1 MYDLVIIGAGPAG
14 IALAAEARAVGHKLE
29 DVLILEKGAQHNWAI
44 RQYYPAHK
52 KTTANYKGHV
62 AQCEGLLC
70 ITDMT
75 KDETI
80 AFFDQVIASYQVNIE
95 YNVEAFAVERHDD
108 PQGGHFHI
116 ETSKGIFDA
125 EVLAIAIGILG
136 RPNKPKEYRLP
147 PALKDRLLFDITTR
161 QIENEEVLV
170 VGGGDTA
177 SEYVQHLFQQDNR
190 VTLSYR
196 QQEFK
201 RLNGGN
207 LAALMGMEQRSEV
220 LILRGSNILE
230 VQDQEGRPHVR
241 FKEESYPART
251 FDSIVYAL
259 GGTTPVNFLRTLGVA
274 FENGMPKTD
283 LSGETNV
290 PGLFLIGD
298 LTVGKTGGSIITAFN
313 SAARAI
319 KRVDRLMRL
328 EKVCAAASEP
338 GAVATG

>member
-14 IALAAEARAVGHKLE
+14 IALAAEASAVGHQPE
-29 DVLILEKGAQHNWAI
+29 RVLILEKGAQHNWAI
-44 RQYYPAHK
+44 RQYYPTHK

-70 ITDMT
+70 ITDMS

-80 AFFDQVIASYQVNIE
+80 AFFDQVIASYEVNIR
-95 YNVEAFAVERHDD
+95 YNVEAFAVQRHED

-116 ETSKGIFDA
+116 ETSQGIFDA

-147 PALKDRLLFDITTR
+147 PSLKDRLMFDINTR
-161 QIENEEVLV
+161 RIENEDVLI

-177 SEYVQHLFQQDNR
+177 SEYVQHLFQQANR

-201 RLNGGN
+201 RLNDGN
-207 LAALMGMEQRSEV
+207 LAALMGMEQRREV
-220 LILRGSNILE
+220 TILRSSNIVAVE
-230 VQDQEGRPHVR
+230 DEAGRPQVK
-241 FKEESYPART
+241 FKEEFYPART

-259 GGTTPVNFLRTLGVA
+259 GGTTPVNFLRSLGVA

-283 LSGETNV
+283 RSGETNV
-290 PGLFLIGD
+290 PGLFLVGD
-298 LTVGKTGGSIITAFN
+298 LTVSKTGGSIITAFN

-319 KRVDRLMRL
+319 KRVDKLMRL
-328 EKVCAAASEP
+328 EKVCAASQ
-338 GAVATG
+338 G

>member
-1 MYDLVIIGAGPAG
+1 MYDLIIIGAGPAG
-14 IALAAEARAVGHKLE
+14 IALAAEARAVGR
-29 DVLILEKGAQHNWAI
+29 DPSRVLILEKGSAHNWAI

-80 AFFDQVIASYQVNIE
+80 TFFDQVIASYDINICYE
-95 YNVEAFAVERHDD
+95 VEAYAVDRLEGLAGR
-108 PQGGHFHI
+108 HFHV
-116 ETSKGIFDA
+116 ETSKGAFDA
-125 EVLAIAIGILG
+125 RVLTIAIGVLG

-147 PALKDRLLFDITTR
+147 PSLKDRLMFDITTR
-161 QIENEEVLV
+161 RIENEDVLI

-177 SEYVQHLFQQDNR
+177 SEYVQHLFQQNNR

-196 QQEFK
+196 QQEFN
-201 RLNGGN
+201 RLNEGN
-207 LAALMGMEQRSEV
+207 LAALMAMEQRGEV
-220 LILRGSNILE
+220 SILRGSNIVD
-230 VQDQEGRPHVR
+230 VQDDGGHPRVI
-241 FKEESYPART
+241 FKEEKYPART

-274 FENGMPKTD
+274 FEGGMPKTD
-283 LSGETNV
+283 RAGETSV
-290 PGLFLIGD
+290 PNLFLIGD
-298 LTVGKTGGSIITAFN
+298 LTVSKSGGSIITAFN

-319 KRVDRLMRL
+319 KRIDKLMRE
-328 EKVCAAASEP
+328 EKLS
-338 GAVATG
+338 ATAQA

>member
-1 MYDLVIIGAGPAG
+1 MKTQDMKDLVIIGAGPAG
-14 IALAAEARAVGHKLE
+14 IALAAEARAVGHDSAK
-29 DVLILEKGAQHNWAI
+29 VLILEKGIQHNWAI

-70 ITDMT
+70 ITDMS
-75 KDETI
+75 KDETLT
-80 AFFDQVIASYQVNIE
+80 FFDQVIASYDIKIRYE
-95 YNVEAFAVERHDD
+95 VEAFAVERHEDAD
-108 PQGGHFHI
+108 GQHFHV
-116 ETSKGIFDA
+116 ESSKGIFDA
-125 EVLAIAIGILG
+125 RVLTIAIGILG

-147 PALKDRLLFDITTR
+147 PSLKDRLMFDITTR
-161 QIENEEVLV
+161 RIEGEDVLI

-177 SEYVQHLFQQDNR
+177 SEYVQHLFQQGNR
-190 VTLSYR
+190 VALSYR

-201 RLNGGN
+201 RLNDGN
-207 LAALMGMEQRSEV
+207 LAALMTMEQRKEA
-220 LILRGSNILE
+220 LILRSSNIVE
-230 VQDQEGRPHVR
+230 VQDDGGRPRVI

-283 LSGETNV
+283 RTGETNV

-298 LTVGKTGGSIITAFN
+298 LTVSKTGGSIITAFN

-319 KRVDRLMRL
+319 KRIDKLMRP
-328 EKVCAAASEP
+328 EKAQAAAQ
-338 GAVATG
+338 A